1 MRINLV
7 RAFYNTF
14 NINKKIIIINSD
26 LSCLDILLSKKVS
39 EAIKYLAIKYEYIVI
54 CKKLKNI

>member
-14 NINKKIIIINSD
+14 NNHHKIIIINSD
-26 LSCLDILLSKKVS
+26 LSCFDLLLSKKI
-39 EAIKYLAIKYEYIVI
+39 A
-54 CKKLKNI
+54 